1 MAFWSVETSKR
12 ALEYPI
18 GYRVMLVPV
27 VANRHQRPSVWKASY
42 SQFEDS

>member
-27 VANRHQRPSVWKASY
+27 VADRRQRPSGLEGELQPLW
-42 SQFEDS
+42 

>member
-27 VANRHQRPSVWKASY
+27 IHHKD
-42 SQFEDS
+42 E